1 MELKLIRKYFTE
13 DYTIGKLYVDDK
25 YFCDTL
31 EDRVREL
38 EDYNHDGD
46 FDDSGEGKV
55 YGKTAIPCGR
65 YRVTLIWSLKRGRQ
79 VPLLSSVPGFTSIL
93 IHSGNTA
100 QDTEGCILVGEN
112 KQKGKVLNSRY
123 HEARLTNLI
132 RDAINTNKEKVYI
145 TIKQ

>member
-13 DYTIGKLYVDDK
+13 EYTIGRLYVDDK

-31 EDRVREL
+31 EDKVREL

-46 FDDSGEGKV
+46 FDDSGEGKI

-65 YRVTLIWSLKRGRQ
+65 YRVTLIWSLRRERQ
-79 VPLLSSVPGFTSIL
+79 VPLLNSVPGFTSIL
-93 IHSGNTA
+93 IHSGNTPD
-100 QDTEGCILVGEN
+100 DTEGCILVGEN
-112 KQKGKVLNSRY
+112 KEKGKVLNSRY
-123 HEARLTNLI
+123 HEARLTNVL
-132 RDAINTNKEKVYI
+132 RDVINTQHERIYI